1 MNTNVFVF
9 DEKDPDNI
17 IQKSD
22 IHNIN
27 SASSILIQVFSGENS
42 EKIEQI
48 LTYLFNTFNKAVII
62 TASTDG
68 EIAHDRVLTNATV
81 VAISTFQNTQ
91 LRIAYT
97 AVPESFDAGKEL
109 AQQVCTSDTKLLIA
123 FANGLKC
130 NGEEFLNGIYS
141 HAPQVTIA
149 GGLTGDNARFERC
162 FVGINNVLYDKGAV
176 AVTLNSKNLQV
187 NNLYSFG
194 WQTIGLKHTVTKA
207 DKNRVYTIDGMTAV
221 AFYKK
226 YLGKDIA
233 GFLPNTGIE
242 FPLIIEDKKFKKAR
256 AITAKHE
263 DESLSFAGNVPEGA
277 TVYLGIGEANR
288 ILSNPLKRLN
298 NFNVESFFIYS
309 CMARRRFLPDRINEE
324 IKPFTFLA
332 PTSGFFTYGEFY
344 THKKPELLNQTLT
357 AVALS
362 ESDKEV
368 RQPQLHT
375 TATTALTDRRFQ
387 ALRHILDVTSEEL
400 HTQTLL
406 QQKIQN
412 ELEAKRATLQAIE
425 EMANLGNWEFDLN
438 SMQMFWSRMNYN
450 IFNLD
455 PDKGVPTFL
464 ELFHMVSLE
473 NRKKLLK
480 VRKKLLDGKIH
491 STEIKM
497 RRHDGK
503 TLYILTS
510 AKMIFNKDKATKI
523 IGTILDL
530 TEIRMQDNIMIQQSK
545 SAQMGE
551 MINMIAH
558 QWRQP
563 LNAISA
569 SAIKLNMQ
577 SEMGILTEN
586 EIHKTSQ
593 FIEDMTQK
601 MSQTINDFMNFT
613 KPTNQKENI
622 VFTEVLQEI
631 LNIMGQQLKNHD
643 ITLTTDI
650 QQESKLFTYK
660 KELEHIIMNIIANA
674 RDAFE
679 HKHTEERKLIHLQT
693 FIKSNLFFIK
703 ISDNAGGIEESLIE
717 RIFEPYFTTK
727 ETNKGT
733 GLGLYMSKKILQD
746 HLNGDIFVQNKNS
759 GAEFSIILDIENE

>member
-1 MNTNVFVF
+1 MNTKVFIF
-9 DEKDPDNI
+9 DEKDPQDI
-17 IQKSD
+17 IHKRD
-22 IHNIN
+22 IQDIN
-27 SASSILIQVFSGENS
+27 NAFSVLIQVFSGETS
-42 EKIEQI
+42 EKIERT
-48 LTYLFNTFNKAVII
+48 LNYLFNTFSKAVII

-68 EIAHDRVLTNATV
+68 EIANDKVLTSTTV
-81 VAISTFQNTQ
+81 VAISTFENTQ
-91 LRIAYT
+91 LHVAYT
-97 AVPESFDAGKEL
+97 DMPESFAAGEEL
-109 AQQVCTSDTKLLIA
+109 AKKVCTPDTKLLIS

-141 HAPQVTIA
+141 IAPQVTIA

-162 FVGINNVLYDKGAV
+162 FVGVNNILQDKGAV
-176 AVTLNSKNLQV
+176 AVSLNSKTLQV

-194 WQTIGLKHTVTKA
+194 WQTIGLKHTITKA
-207 DKNRVYTIDGMTAV
+207 KQNRVYTIDGISAV

-226 YLGKDIA
+226 YLGNDVA
-233 GFLPNTGIE
+233 SFLPNTGIE
-242 FPLIIEDKKFKKAR
+242 FPLVIEDQGFKKAR

-263 DESLSFAGNVPEGA
+263 DGSLSFAGNVPEGT
-277 TVYLGIGEANR
+277 TVYLGIGEAER
-288 ILSNPLKRLN
+288 ILSNPLKRLH

-309 CMARRRFLPDRINEE
+309 CMARRRFLPQRINEE
-324 IKPFTFLA
+324 MKPFASIA

-344 THKKPELLNQTLT
+344 THTKPELLNQTLT

-362 ESDKEV
+362 ESGTV
-368 RQPQLHT
+368 SIQPQIDT
-375 TATTALTDRRFQ
+375 PATTAMKDRTFQ

-400 HTQTLL
+400 HSQTLL
-406 QQKIQN
+406 QQKVQN
-412 ELEAKRATLQAIE
+412 ELEAKTATLQAIQ
-425 EMANLGNWEFDLN
+425 EMANLGNWELDLK
-438 SMQMFWSRMNYN
+438 SMQMFWSHMNYK

-455 PDKGVPTFL
+455 ADKGVPTFL
-464 ELFHMVSLE
+464 ELFHMVALE
-473 NRKKLLK
+473 DRKKLLK
-480 VRKKLLDGKIH
+480 VRKKLLDGQIH

-497 RRHDGK
+497 RRPDGRM
-503 TLYILTS
+503 LYILTS
-510 AKMIFNKDKATKI
+510 GKMVFNENKAIKI

-545 SAQMGE
+545 AAQMGE

-569 SAIKLNMQ
+569 ASIKLNMQ
-577 SEMGILTEN
+577 NDMGILTEK
-586 EIHKTSQ
+586 EITATSQ

-622 VFTEVLQEI
+622 IFAEVLQEI
-631 LNIMGQQLKNHD
+631 LNIMGPQLKNHD
-643 ITLTTDI
+643 ISFTIDL
-650 QQESKLFTYK
+650 QQESELFTYK

-679 HKHTEERKLIHLQT
+679 NTQNEEKLIHLQT
-693 FIKSNLFFIK
+693 FVKNNLFVIK
-703 ISDNAGGIEESLIE
+703 IADNAGGIEDALID

-733 GLGLYMSKKILQD
+733 GLGLYMSKKILQE
-746 HLNGDIFVQNKNS
+746 HLNGDIFVQNTKD

>member
-1 MNTNVFVF
+1 MNTNIFIF
-9 DEKDPDNI
+9 DEKDPYNI
-17 IQKSD
+17 IQNSD
-22 IHNIN
+22 IQDIN
-27 SASSILIQVFSGENS
+27 NTSSILIQVFSGKNS
-42 EKIEQI
+42 EKIEKI
-48 LTYLFNTFNKAVII
+48 LTYLSNTFNKAVII

-68 EIAHDRVLTNATV
+68 EIANDKVLTNATV
-81 VAISTFQNTQ
+81 VAISTFENTQ

-97 AVPESFDAGKEL
+97 DMPKSFDAGKEL
-109 AQQVCTSDTKLLIA
+109 AKKVCTPDTKLLIA

-141 HAPQVTIA
+141 LAPQVIIA

-162 FVGINNVLYDKGAV
+162 FVGINNVVYDKGAV

-207 DKNRVYTIDGMTAV
+207 DKNRVYTIDGITAV

-226 YLGKDIA
+226 YLGEDIA
-233 GFLPNTGIE
+233 SFLPNTGIE
-242 FPLIIEDKKFKKAR
+242 FPLIIKDKNFKKAR

-277 TVYLGIGEANR
+277 TVYLGIGEANK
-288 ILSNPLKRLN
+288 ILSNPLKRLH
-298 NFNVESFFIYS
+298 NFNVETFFIYS
-309 CMARRRFLPDRINEE
+309 CMARRRFLPQRISEE
-324 IKPFTFLA
+324 IKPFTTIA

-344 THKKPELLNQTLT
+344 THDKPELLNQTLT

-362 ESDKEV
+362 ESNEEV
-368 RQPQLHT
+368 LQPQLNT
-375 TATTALTDRRFQ
+375 TATSTIADRTFQ

-406 QQKIQN
+406 QQKIQS
-412 ELEAKRATLQAIE
+412 ELEAKRATFQAIQ
-425 EMANLGNWEFDLN
+425 EMANLGNWELDLN
-438 SMQMFWSRMNYN
+438 DMQISWSQMNYN
-450 IFNLD
+450 IFNLE
-455 PDKGVPTFL
+455 PNKGTPTVI
-464 ELFHMVSLE
+464 ELFKMVVKKD
-473 NRKKLLK
+473 RKKLLK
-480 VRKKLLDGKIH
+480 TRKSLHDGKIH
-491 STEIKM
+491 SVEIKM
-497 RRHDGK
+497 RRPDGK

-530 TEIRMQDNIMIQQSK
+530 TAIRMQDNIMIQQSK

-586 EIHKTSQ
+586 EILKTSQ

-622 VFTEVLQEI
+622 VFSEVIREI
-631 LNIMGQQLKNHD
+631 LNIMGTQLKNHD
-643 ITLTTDI
+643 ITFTADI
-650 QQESKLFTYK
+650 QEGNKLFTYK
-660 KELEHIIMNIIANA
+660 KELEHIIINIIANA

-679 HKHTEERKLIHLQT
+679 NRLHEEKFIHLQT
-693 FIKSNLFFIK
+693 FIQNNLFVIK
-703 ISDNAGGIEESLIE
+703 ISDNAGGIEDTLID

-733 GLGLYMSKKILQD
+733 GLGLYMSKKILQE

>member
-1 MNTNVFVF
+1 MNTKVFVF
-9 DEKDPDNI
+9 DQKDPYNI
-17 IQKSD
+17 IQNSD
-22 IHNIN
+22 IENIN

-42 EKIEQI
+42 EKIELI
-48 LTYLFNTFNKAVII
+48 LNFLSNTFDKAVII

-68 EIAHDRVLTNATV
+68 EIANDKVLTGTTV
-81 VAISTFQNTQ
+81 VAISTFENTQ

-97 AVPESFDAGKEL
+97 DMPESFDAGEDL
-109 AQQVCTSDTKLLIA
+109 AKQVCTPDTKLLIA

-141 HAPQVTIA
+141 IAPQVTIA

-162 FVGINNVLYDKGAV
+162 FVGINNVLQDKGAV
-176 AVTLNSKNLQV
+176 AVTLNSKDLQV
-187 NNLYSFG
+187 NSLYSFG
-194 WQTIGLKHTVTKA
+194 WQTIGLKHTITKA
-207 DKNRVYTIDGMTAV
+207 KRNRVYTIDGITAV

-226 YLGKDIA
+226 YLGEDIA
-233 GFLPNTGIE
+233 SFLPNTGIE
-242 FPLIIEDKKFKKAR
+242 FPLIIETQGFKKAR

-263 DESLSFAGNVPEGA
+263 DGSLSFAGNVSVGEA
-277 TVYLGIGEANR
+277 VYLGIGEVER
-288 ILSNPLKRLN
+288 ILANPLKGLY

-309 CMARRRFLPDRINEE
+309 CMARRRFLPQRIHEE
-324 IKPFTFLA
+324 IKPFTSIA

-344 THKKPELLNQTLT
+344 THDRPQLLNQTLT

-362 ESDKEV
+362 ESDTV
-368 RQPQLHT
+368 STQPQIST
-375 TATTALTDRRFQ
+375 PATTAMKDRTFQ

-400 HTQTLL
+400 HSQTLL
-406 QQKIQN
+406 QQKVQN
-412 ELEAKRATLQAIE
+412 ELEAKTATLQAIQ
-425 EMANLGNWEFDLN
+425 EMANLGNWELDLKT
-438 SMQMFWSRMNYN
+438 MQMFWSHMNYK

-455 PDKGVPTFL
+455 SDKGVPTFF
-464 ELFHMVSLE
+464 ELFHMVALE
-473 NRKKLLK
+473 DRKKLLK
-480 VRKKLLDGKIH
+480 VRKKLLDGQIH

-497 RRHDGK
+497 RRPDGRL
-503 TLYILTS
+503 LYILTS
-510 AKMIFNKDKATKI
+510 GKMIFSENKALKI
-523 IGTILDL
+523 IGTILNL

-545 SAQMGE
+545 AAQMGE

-569 SAIKLNMQ
+569 AAIKLNMQ
-577 SEMGILTEN
+577 NNMDILTEK
-586 EIHKTSQ
+586 EIASTAQ

-622 VFTEVLQEI
+622 IFSEVLQEI
-631 LNIMGQQLKNHD
+631 LNIMGPQLKNHD
-643 ITLTTDI
+643 ISFTIDL
-650 QQESKLFTYK
+650 QQESELFTYK

-674 RDAFE
+674 RDAHE
-679 HKHTEERKLIHLQT
+679 NKDTEEKFIHLQT
-693 FIKSNLFFIK
+693 CIKNNLFVIK
-703 ISDNAGGIEESLIE
+703 ITDNAGGIENSVID

-733 GLGLYMSKKILQD
+733 GLGLYMSKKIMQE
-746 HLNGDIFVQNKNS
+746 HLNGDIFVHNTED
-759 GAEFSIILDIENE
+759 GAEFSIILDIGNE